1 MNAHSPI
8 ASPTQREQN
17 NPRVSP
23 MACTSSWT
31 LQPTLQEVPAAWALH
46 LSPATA
52 QASAPGN
59 AQPPQ
64 LSAAEAA
71 RVQRHCD
78 RLMAALQTQDRTALP
93 RAKGDVLEDAYCTRT
108 APQCVSAAGGCDATA
123 RTADSPALRR
133 ALRDL
138 SWRMAALL
146 IPRSPRR

>member
-1 MNAHSPI
+1 M
-8 ASPTQREQN
+8 T
-17 NPRVSP
+17 
-23 MACTSSWT
+23 CTSSWT
-31 LQPTLQEVPAAWALH
+31 LQPTPQGVPAAWALN
-46 LSPATA
+46 LCPATA

-78 RLMAALQTQDRTALP
+78 RLMTALQTQDRTALL
-93 RAKGDVLEDAYCTRT
+93 RAKDEVMKEAYGART
-108 APQCVSAAGGCDATA
+108 TPTFASVPGGCEATVRSA
-123 RTADSPALRR
+123 NSPALRR

-146 IPRSPRR
+146 VPRSPRR